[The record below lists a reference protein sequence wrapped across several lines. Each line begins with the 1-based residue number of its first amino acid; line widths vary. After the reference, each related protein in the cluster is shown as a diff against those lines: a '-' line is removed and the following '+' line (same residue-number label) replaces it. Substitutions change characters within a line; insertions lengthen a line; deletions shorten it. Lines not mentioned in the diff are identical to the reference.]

1 MLLIMQYENNTE
13 NNEDNREQETFI
25 KILNETY
32 QLYIEHGAR
41 SNKNVNHFHNFIKNQ
56 LLEIFNEP
64 DYKVVLEY
72 NVESINSTY
81 KKKCDIV
88 VLKNNKPYIIFPVKI
103 IKTNYKQNKNNAW
116 ENLTGE
122 LQQLK
127 WANPDI
133 HIIPINILMNKTPYL
148 KNNKIID
155 KFETILPQ
163 DISIYNYLTEKNI
176 THDMIN
182 YIIEVEHQ
190 CNVNEEFNKSPIIL
204 GVLSETPYRKIINII
219 RNLL

>member
-1 MLLIMQYENNTE
+1 MQNDSNIVNND
-13 NNEDNREQETFI
+13 DNTEQETFI

-56 LLEIFNEP
+56 LLELFKEP
-64 DYKVVLEY
+64 EYKVVLEY
-72 NVESINSTY
+72 NIESINSSY

-88 VLKNNKPYIIFPVKI
+88 ILKNNKPYIIFPVKL

-122 LQQLK
+122 LQQVK

-163 DISIYNYLTEKNI
+163 DINIYKYLNEKNI
-176 THDMIN
+176 TYDMIN
-182 YIIEVEHQ
+182 YIVDVEHQ
-190 CNVNEEFNKSPIIL
+190 CNVNEEFIRPPRIL
-204 GVLSETPYRKIINII
+204 GFLMETPYRKMFDIVKQ
-219 RNLL
+219 LL